1 MLSDNLETKKPPPN
15 WFIVQDVINRQIGSN
30 PLFQRRFYSS
40 LHAVNRLELKYK
52 FCDLEDFTD
61 VEALNFN
68 QKGNLLARA
77 SEELVSIWDW
87 AARKKRCCFSS
98 GHIRLRQAKWLP
110 LDVENF
116 MVTSGYD
123 GCIRLLN
130 LEYNSSKQLMHYDSS
145 SPDSQHGCPFS
156 NYWSVAVHPEI
167 PYVVFC
173 AGLDS
178 ILSIDIREDTPK
190 LLDIKSPRNSKL
202 NSIHCN
208 PSNSNEF
215 CVGGDFPCVRVYD
228 QRNISKPL
236 YQLWTTKYNRKDR
249 DAFATNTMYNH
260 DGTEILTLCN
270 CCEILLFDKSMWSCG
285 GNSNHTL
292 FERHQ
297 FSSVPGEMDERHVS
311 THLCLGHPHIPILA
325 TASESDV
332 LIWMPSSNK
341 DPTES
346 TFKTYLHEDFYDLN
360 YLSDDDYN
368 DSDYSD
374 DSYSE
379 SEDSHVR
386 GASESPVN
394 RGWEAICLTDDTSC
408 GRWSRCDCLAG
419 LYFVINHLTIF
430 SYDPLENSN
439 LIDLQYLTDKGSGF
453 FHVTVSFLEI
463 FKGTADITNRS
474 ESETSATLNAC
485 LYSAWPDEP
494 SQPHFQ
500 VIIN

>member
-236 YQLWTTKYNRKDR
+236 YQLWTTKYNRDR

-270 CCEILLFDKSMWSCG
+270 CCEILLFDKSMWSFDIKLSQLCVVIAAIHEVNFFG
-285 GNSNHTL
+285 PNSEFIISPSRYGDIFIFDKKRKTAAQWLIGDYKFVN
-292 FERHQ
+292 
-297 FSSVPGEMDERHVS
+297 

-346 TFKTYLHEDFYDLN
+346 TFKTVCIDNN
-360 YLSDDDYN
+360 YLCVFFAFSF
-368 DSDYSD
+368 S
-374 DSYSE
+374 
-379 SEDSHVR
+379 
-386 GASESPVN
+386 
-394 RGWEAICLTDDTSC
+394 CL
-408 GRWSRCDCLAG
+408 
-419 LYFVINHLTIF
+419 
-430 SYDPLENSN
+430 
-439 LIDLQYLTDKGSGF
+439 
-453 FHVTVSFLEI
+453 
-463 FKGTADITNRS
+463 
-474 ESETSATLNAC
+474 
-485 LYSAWPDEP
+485 
-494 SQPHFQ
+494 
-500 VIIN
+500 II